1 MRRTRTGPALTASF
15 DSKHQP
21 TIAVNHLRGCTRSRR
36 EFGRQLRPGSDPA
49 LAADSA
55 PPRRCARHRR
65 RHPTDLDREL
75 LAGGLGYPS
84 TAEANEATPPQI
96 AAHSPSDDSK
106 TTISEAA
113 RADRSDRDGP
123 EVISRLR
130 GRTWRSAASTSRC
143 DFWGMGFAGV
153 GSTRRRCTNFI
164 SFMAIVRTHVILA
177 STTGTRLYR
186 SPRPLWQKWD
196 PPMPARR
203 SARKSGSKMPRQPQG
218 ADTMFFE
225 IEADA

>member
-1 MRRTRTGPALTASF
+1 VP
-15 DSKHQP
+15 
-21 TIAVNHLRGCTRSRR
+21 V
-36 EFGRQLRPGSDPA
+36 
-49 LAADSA
+49 
-55 PPRRCARHRR
+55 PRWCARHRR
-65 RHPTDLDREL
+65 WHPTDLDREL

-106 TTISEAA
+106 TTISAVA

-177 STTGTRLYR
+177 STTRTRLYR